1 MSKERDKKIT
11 KKKQSSSYSRTQ
23 LINDLIKKHGYEKYL
38 EIGIFNAD
46 KNFNHI
52 VASYK
57 VGVDPSSFKGFK
69 SKNSDNRRAK
79 YKMTS
84 DKFFKEN
91 TEKFDIIFIDGLHH
105 DDQVYTDINNSLEY
119 LNEFGT
125 IVCHDMNPWCEQ
137 VQKVPR
143 DSGPWTGNCW
153 KAWIKLR
160 QERSDLSMLVV
171 DDDAGLG
178 VIQRG
183 SQEILVIPE
192 GVDIE
197 YKELELNRK
206 IWLNL
211 ISPKDFKA
219 SYSGNEIEMMGG
231 TANLGAFCPCGLVGC
246 VRGRP
251 TSRRDNKK

>member
-1 MSKERDKKIT
+1 
-11 KKKQSSSYSRTQ
+11 
-23 LINDLIKKHGYEKYL
+23 
-38 EIGIFNAD
+38 
-46 KNFNHI
+46 
-52 VASYK
+52 
-57 VGVDPSSFKGFK
+57 
-69 SKNSDNRRAK
+69 
-79 YKMTS
+79 
-84 DKFFKEN
+84 
-91 TEKFDIIFIDGLHH
+91 
-105 DDQVYTDINNSLEY
+105 
-119 LNEFGT
+119 
-125 IVCHDMNPWCEQ
+125 
-137 VQKVPR
+137 
-143 DSGPWTGNCW
+143 
-153 KAWIKLR
+153 
-160 QERSDLSMLVV
+160 MLVV